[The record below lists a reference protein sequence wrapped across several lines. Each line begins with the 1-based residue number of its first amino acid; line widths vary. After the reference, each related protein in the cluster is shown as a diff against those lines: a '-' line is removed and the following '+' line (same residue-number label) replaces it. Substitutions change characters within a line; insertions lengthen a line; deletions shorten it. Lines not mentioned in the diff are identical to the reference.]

1 MLPQG
6 AESITVLTDAGRF
19 SGALLAECDAWVRPA
34 AMDGRYSSYERS
46 RIAITLVQL
55 VHVDRILQDRGTR
68 CAREFLKALDE
79 RTPILGFFKW
89 RWDTWARGN
98 GQSAIAIAPER
109 ECFLQCVSQTVAA
122 LYADGTAPDWRTTIT
137 AFLQEK
143 HEELDTLFGTYE
155 QQYRRNTR
163 EWKCIGAIQVT
174 PPQPLELVFE
184 RYPRLIEAL
193 ARHGL
198 TSGMRAIQV
207 HVPTRFTQGE
217 SPWEAGRT
225 ILQLARHLRTI
236 ERDYEPLGVRALF
249 GLSWQFDSVLG
260 RRLGFTVVDS
270 PDLPQN
276 IMGAWYQLMNED
288 GSFNRKRLAH
298 LLEHNELPY
307 RLKCG
312 FLRVPNQRRAASE
325 ADASRHA

>member
-1 MLPQG
+1 MPRG
-6 AESITVLTDAGRF
+6 AESTTVLTDAGRF
-19 SGALLAECDAWVRPA
+19 SGTLLAECDAWVRPA
-34 AMDGRYSSYERS
+34 SLDGRYSSYERS

-68 CAREFLKALDE
+68 CSREFLKTLDE

-89 RWDTWARGN
+89 RWDTWARRN
-98 GQSAIAIAPER
+98 GQSATAIAPER
-109 ECFLQCVSQTVAA
+109 ECFLQCLSQTVAT
-122 LYADGTAPDWRTTIT
+122 LYADGAAPDWRTTIT

-143 HEELDTLFGTYE
+143 HEELDTMFGTYE
-155 QQYRRNTR
+155 QQYRHNTR
-163 EWKCIGAIQVT
+163 EWKSVGAIQVT
-174 PPQPLELVFE
+174 PPQPLGQVFE
-184 RYPRLIEAL
+184 RYPRLIEGL

-198 TSGMRAIQV
+198 TCGMPTIQV

-225 ILQLARHLRTI
+225 ILQLARHLRAI
-236 ERDYEPLGVRALF
+236 DRDYEPLGVRALF

-312 FLRVPNQRRAASE
+312 FLRVPNQRRTE
-325 ADASRHA
+325 LASRHA